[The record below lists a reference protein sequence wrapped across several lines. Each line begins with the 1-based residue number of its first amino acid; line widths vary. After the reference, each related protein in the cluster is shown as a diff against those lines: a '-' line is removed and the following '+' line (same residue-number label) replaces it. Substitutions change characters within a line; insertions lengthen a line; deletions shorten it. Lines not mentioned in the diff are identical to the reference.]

1 MVTGYPKTVRKY
13 ERGATL
19 TVSCPSWSKATGGGL
34 NAYPS
39 DTFAISASYPDPTD
53 STWTV
58 KVENI
63 HPSYF
68 GEVHLTPYVVCLPV
82 G

>member
-1 MVTGYPKTVRKY
+1 MRHLILLVVMACLLAGNA
-13 ERGATL
+13 GCL
-19 TVSCPSWSKATGGGL
+19 L